1 MAHPQWRSVLTV
13 TEHAVGIDVAT
24 AEVRAVAARL
34 DGSIAASARAPL
46 APPTS
51 PRPGWV
57 EQDATSWWPAVAA
70 ALRQLTDHLGPA
82 AAGIAGVSVAATSAT
97 VVALDRTG
105 RPLAPALTY
114 ADQRAVAQAR
124 AAQEAAP
131 GRWAALGLRIGPS
144 FGIAK
149 WAWLMAQPDVAGR
162 AARLAHVPEG
172 VLGHLVGDLPPADW
186 SHALKSGYDPLRSE
200 WALEALEALGIPA
213 DLLPPVGRP
222 TAVAGVV
229 SQAGSEATGLPAGCP
244 VRLGMT
250 DSCASQIAAG
260 AEQPGQYVSVLGSTL
275 VLKGA
280 SSGIVVDPAGAVYS
294 HRHPEGWWL
303 PGGASSTGARA
314 LLAAFPGEDLARLDA
329 LAAGRPASVT
339 AYPLVGRGE
348 RFPFARPDA
357 EGFVIGRP
365 ADEVEHYRAL
375 LEGVAFLERVGYER
389 LATLGSP
396 PPTTIAVTGG
406 GSASRVWNRIRAA
419 VLGQPVTEKPSAST
433 ALGAAILAAAGG
445 PHPDL
450 GAATAAMAATGLD
463 IGPEG
468 EDPGA
473 LAGNYQRFVAALVE
487 KGWLPEEPPGSP

>member
-1 MAHPQWRSVLTV
+1 M
-13 TEHAVGIDVAT
+13 AT

-34 DGSIAASARAPL
+34 DGSIAASARALL
-46 APPTS
+46 AAPTS

-57 EQDATSWWPAVAA
+57 EQDANTWWPAVAT
-70 ALRQLTDHLGPA
+70 ALRQLTHDLGPA
-82 AAGIAGVSVAATSAT
+82 AAGIAGVSLAATSAT
-97 VVALDRTG
+97 VVVLDRTG
-105 RPLAPALTY
+105 EPLAPALTY

-149 WAWLMAQPDVAGR
+149 WAWLMAQPDVARR
-162 AARLAHVPEG
+162 AARLAHVPEV
-172 VLGHLVGDLPPADW
+172 VLLHLVGDLPPTDW
-186 SHALKSGYDPLRSE
+186 SHALKSGYDPLRGE
-200 WALEALEALGIPA
+200 WALEALEAVGIPA
-213 DLLPPVGRP
+213 ALLPPVGRP
-222 TAVAGVV
+222 TAMAGVV
-229 SQAGSEATGLPAGCP
+229 SRAGSEATGLPAGCP

-260 AEQPGQYVSVLGSTL
+260 AEQPGHYVSVLGSTL

-303 PGGASSTGARA
+303 PGGASSTGAAA

-329 LAAGRPASVT
+329 LAARRPAPVV

-357 EGFVIGRP
+357 EGFVMGSP

-375 LEGVAFLERVGYER
+375 LEGVAFIERLGYER
-389 LATLGSP
+389 LAALGCP
-396 PPTTIAVTGG
+396 PPTSIAVTGG

-419 VLGQPVTEKPSAST
+419 VLGRAVTEKPAACT
-433 ALGAAILAAAGG
+433 GLGAAVLAAAGG

-450 GAATAAMAATGLD
+450 ATATTAMAAGGTD
-463 IGPEG
+463 VGPEG
-468 EDPGA
+468 EDVGA
-473 LAGNYQRFVAALVE
+473 LAGNYQRFVAALGHR
-487 KGWLPEEPPGSP
+487 GWLTEELPRSP